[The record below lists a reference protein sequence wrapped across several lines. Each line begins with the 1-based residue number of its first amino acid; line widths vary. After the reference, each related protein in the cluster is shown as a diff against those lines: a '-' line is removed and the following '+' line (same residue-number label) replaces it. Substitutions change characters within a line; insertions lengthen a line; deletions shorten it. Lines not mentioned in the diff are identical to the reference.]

1 MLRDGKKINLE
12 DGRVEIVAD
21 GKTRKLIFKVDTNY
35 CDDGDH
41 LESDDDNVLHVRTPT
56 SRMPEKSVARQT
68 KIRPL
73 VSSKWHVS

>member
-21 GKTRKLIFKVDTNY
+21 GKTRKLIFKVDKND
-35 CDDGDH
+35 CDD
-41 LESDDDNVLHVRTPT
+41 LESDDDNVLLVRTPT

-68 KIRPL
+68 RILPL
-73 VSSKWHVS
+73 VSSKSHVS